1 MKRQPQTRRDHLL
14 RLLMVLAVWGRVD
27 SIAAQSETRDTAQA
41 LFEQGRYAEAR
52 AIFVAYAEREKFDA
66 AAQYWAGRASLE
78 EGRADRAREW
88 LERAVSLDTRNSEYW
103 LWLGRACGD
112 QIRKAGVFRRYGL
125 ARETK
130 RAFEA
135 AVEANP
141 DNLEARSNLIDYY
154 LQAPRVVGG
163 DPDEALSQAEEIR
176 RRDEPWGLLEIARV
190 HAWMERWDAAVSTLT
205 AYEHGPPAQNRQAL
219 AAGAW
224 ARARVSE
231 SAGDRATALKLY
243 EDALR
248 FDPHNEAARD
258 ALRALR

>member
-1 MKRQPQTRRDHLL
+1 
-14 RLLMVLAVWGRVD
+14 MVFAALGGVD
-27 SIAAQSETRDTAQA
+27 SIAAQSESLDTAHA

-52 AIFVAYAEREKFDA
+52 AIFVAQAEREKSDA
-66 AAQYWAGRASLE
+66 AAHYWAGRAWLE

-103 LWLGRACGD
+103 LWLGRSCGD
-112 QIRKAGVFRRYGL
+112 QIRKASVFRRYGL

-141 DNLEARSNLIDYY
+141 ENLEARSNLIDYY
-154 LQAPRVVGG
+154 LEAPRFVGG
-163 DPDEALSQAEEIR
+163 DPDEALSEAEEIR
-176 RRDEPWGLLEIARV
+176 RRDESWGLLEIARV
-190 HAWMERWDAAVSTLT
+190 HAWTERWDAAISTLT
-205 AYEHGPPAQNRQAL
+205 AYEHGPPAHNRQAL

-224 ARARVSE
+224 ARARLAE
-231 SAGDRATALKLY
+231 FAGDRATALKMY
-243 EDALR
+243 EEALR
-248 FDPHNEAARD
+248 FDPHNEPARD